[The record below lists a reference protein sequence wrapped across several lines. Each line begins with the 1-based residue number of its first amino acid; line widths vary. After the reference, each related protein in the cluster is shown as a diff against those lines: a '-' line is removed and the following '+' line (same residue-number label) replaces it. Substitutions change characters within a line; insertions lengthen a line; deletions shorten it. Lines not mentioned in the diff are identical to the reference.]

1 MSGLIH
7 LYTGDGKGKT
17 TAALGLALRAA
28 GRGRK
33 VLILQFLKGRDT
45 GELHTLS
52 LIPDITV
59 LRLSRDYGFFKYLTG
74 DEQADVLDEHGAML
88 AKASEAVAAEECN
101 FLVLDELAATLRHEL
116 VDEAALLELLDNRP
130 AGVEV
135 VTTGRDAPNCL
146 TRRADY
152 ITEMRKIK
160 HPFDDGVP
168 AREGIEW

>member
-1 MSGLIH
+1 MGGLIH

-59 LRLSRDYGFFKYLTG
+59 LRLSRDY
-74 DEQADVLDEHGAML
+74 ACS
-88 AKASEAVAAEECN
+88 AS
-101 FLVLDELAATLRHEL
+101 FRATSSQYWRSSWFSCS
-116 VDEAALLELLDNRP
+116 
-130 AGVEV
+130 
-135 VTTGRDAPNCL
+135 TTRS
-146 TRRADY
+146 
-152 ITEMRKIK
+152 I
-160 HPFDDGVP
+160 
-168 AREGIEW
+168 